1 MARRAP
7 KALLRG
13 QRALIALAAAGAVAA
28 PLGAA
33 VAQDSTTAPA
43 AAGSPV
49 ALPEVSVQGGVERA
63 YSPVQGFVAGVSA
76 TASKTDTPII
86 ETPQSISVIT
96 ADEIQARNAR
106 SLTQALRYTAGTT
119 VEPRGNTAVRLD
131 QISIRGYS
139 PATFVDGMRVAGGR
153 DANPSIDPYR
163 LERVEVLRGPASV
176 LYGTT
181 PPGGLVN
188 VVTKRPTEE
197 RIREILVEGGNRDS
211 RRVAGDLSGKLDS
224 EGKFLGRLI
233 ASYGEAD
240 GELDQTRT
248 RRYFF
253 NGSLTWRPDADTS
266 ITLFGH
272 YQRDPESGSYGS
284 VSSWGSVLPNP
295 NGRIGTR
302 FYDGD
307 PNLERSN
314 REHYMAGYLAEHRV
328 NSALTLRQNF
338 RYLHTQGEYRSVY
351 HSLISSD
358 LRRSV
363 RSVFGT
369 DANLD
374 AFTVDNQA
382 QLNLRTGPAQH
393 TILVGLDYYRLLND
407 VYTGSASYTTAAG
420 RRVLQQDFF
429 NPRYANQGTAWPGFA
444 SYSSQRQN
452 QMGVYLQEQV
462 KIGQLVLLAGGRLD
476 WSDSTT
482 ENSAVSTQRRTSVS
496 RQKDHAATARLGA
509 VYLFDNGLAPYVSY
523 SESFEPQ
530 SGTDRFLNPFEPT
543 TGRQY
548 EIGLRYQPPGTNLS
562 VSVAAFD
569 LLRQN
574 VLSTDAVN
582 PNFSTQQGETTS
594 RGIELEAKASLA
606 EGLRL
611 TAAFTLQ
618 DVEYSRS
625 NNTTTIDYGIEG
637 RATGGSVPLQGKTPA
652 GAPSRSASAWLDYT
666 APEGQLQ
673 GLGLGAGV
681 RYLGSSYGDDANT
694 FKVDAATLFDLAL
707 RYDLGQLGRNLEGM
721 LASVNVN
728 NVADTRYVNSCGG
741 YTWCWYGY
749 GRTVT
754 GTIRYRF

>member
-1 MARRAP
+1 MAP
-7 KALLRG
+7 LV
-13 QRALIALAAAGAVAA
+13 AAAVAA
-28 PLGAA
+28 PLGGAL
-33 VAQDSTTAPA
+33 AQDSSVAAPA
-43 AAGSPV
+43 PAPGSAV
-49 ALPEVSVQGGVERA
+49 ALPEVSVQGGVERGH
-63 YSPVQGFVAGVSA
+63 SPVQGFVAGVSA

-86 ETPQSISVIT
+86 ETPQSISVVT

-131 QISIRGYS
+131 QMSIRGYS
-139 PATFVDGMRVAGGR
+139 PATFLDGMRIAGGR

-163 LERVEVLRGPASV
+163 MERVEVLRGPASV

-181 PPGGLVN
+181 PPGGMVN
-188 VVTKRPTEE
+188 VVTKRPTDE

-211 RRVAGDLSGKLDS
+211 RRVAGDLSGRLDS
-224 EGKFLGRLI
+224 EGKFLGRVLG
-233 ASYGEAD
+233 SYSEGD
-240 GELDQTRT
+240 GELDETRT

-253 NGSLTWRPDADTS
+253 SGALTWRPDTDTS
-266 ITLFGH
+266 VTVFGH
-272 YQRDPESGSYGS
+272 YQRDPESASYGS
-284 VSSWGSVLPNP
+284 VPSWGSALPNP

-314 REHYMAGYLAEHRV
+314 RTNYMMGWLAEHRV
-328 NSALTLRQNF
+328 NSALTFRQNV

-351 HSLISSD
+351 HSLTSAD
-358 LRRSV
+358 LRRTQ
-363 RSVFGT
+363 RSIFGT

-382 QLNLRTGPAQH
+382 QLTLRTGPAQH
-393 TILVGLDYYRLLND
+393 TVLVGLDYYRLLND
-407 VYTGSASYTTAAG
+407 VYTGSAAYNTAAG
-420 RRVLQQDFF
+420 RRTLQQDLF
-429 NPRYANQGTAWPGFA
+429 NPRYANQGSVWPGFS

-452 QMGVYLQEQV
+452 QLGLYLQDQV

-482 ENSAVSTQRRTSVS
+482 ENSSVATQRRTSVA
-496 RQKDHAATARLGA
+496 RQKDHAATVRLGA
-509 VYLFDNGLAPYVSY
+509 VYLFDNGFAPYVSY

-548 EIGLRYQPPGTNLS
+548 EVGLRYQPPGTTLS
-562 VSVAAFD
+562 FSIAAYD

-582 PNFSTQQGETTS
+582 PQFSTQQGETTT
-594 RGIELEAKASLA
+594 RGLELEAKASLA

-618 DVEYSRS
+618 DVEYTRS
-625 NNTTTIDYGIEG
+625 NNSTTIDYAIEG
-637 RATGGSVPLQGKTPA
+637 RASGGSVPLQGKTPA
-652 GAPSRSASAWLDYT
+652 GQPRTSASAWLDYT
-666 APEGQLQ
+666 APEGRLQ
-673 GLGLGAGV
+673 GLGVAGGV

-694 FKVDAATLFDLAL
+694 FKVRAATLFDMAL

-721 LASVNVN
+721 LASVNVTN
-728 NVADTRYVNSCGG
+728 LADTRYINSCSG
-741 YTWCWYGY
+741 YAWCWYGY

-754 GTIRYRF
+754 AGLRYRF